1 MSKMIVQDFKSGEL
15 AVYPA
20 HGVGMIMG
28 VESRDVS
35 GINKAFYI
43 LKILDTEATIMVP
56 IETASNVGLRKI
68 VKKSLVP
75 KIYEILKDRKEV
87 VLDNQTWN
95 RRYRDYTDKI
105 KSGCVM
111 EVAKVMRDLYLL
123 KFDKELSFGERR
135 MLDTAKNLLVKEL
148 SIAKNIKEE
157 KVEEELLR
165 IMQK

>member
-1 MSKMIVQDFKSGEL
+1 MSKMIAQDFKTGEL

-56 IETASNVGLRKI
+56 IETASTVGLRKI

-111 EVAKVMRDLYLL
+111 EVAKVLRDLYLL

>member
-1 MSKMIVQDFKSGEL
+1 MSKMIVQDFKAGEL

-56 IETASNVGLRKI
+56 IETASTVGLRKI

-75 KIYEILKDRKEV
+75 KVYEILKDRKEV

>member
-135 MLDTAKNLLVKEL
+135 MLDNAKNLLVKEL

>member
-1 MSKMIVQDFKSGEL
+1 MLKPTVQSFKRGEL

-20 HGVGMIMG
+20 HGVGMVMG
-28 VESRDVS
+28 VETREVS
-35 GINKAFYI
+35 GSQKHFYI

-56 IETASNVGLRKI
+56 VDTASTVGLRKI
-68 VKKSLVP
+68 VKKSQVP
-75 KIYEILKDRKEV
+75 KVYEILKDRKDV

-95 RRYRDYTDKI
+95 RRYREYTDKI

-111 EVAKVMRDLYLL
+111 EVARVLRDLYVL
-123 KFDKELSFGERR
+123 KLDKELSFGERR

-157 KVEEELLR
+157 KVEEELSR